1 MKNKCLLHALFIC
14 MGILLAIMYGLFE
27 LRGWDMGTRGKWIL
41 KIIVIL
47 FIAIIALV
55 LIFLVC
61 DLGNGSNGAAHFDE
75 NEIACEVSNVF
86 IMRSQDKKV
95 EIPQGVQ
102 AIFYMGDDR
111 LVELDEKTLSS
122 LKYVHFLGRRHEISK
137 SLYVKLVNNNVSVIC
152 KDGVLNV
159 CDEKSSFFVRT
170 FRKPEETSKN
180 NSVKISG
187 QVDISSGT
195 K

>member
-1 MKNKCLLHALFIC
+1 
-14 MGILLAIMYGLFE
+14 
-27 LRGWDMGTRGKWIL
+27 MGTQGKTL
-41 KIIVIL
+41 VKIIVFL
-47 FIAIIALV
+47 FIVIIAFV
-55 LIFLVC
+55 LIFIAC
-61 DLGNGSNGAAHFDE
+61 DFGDASNGAAHFDE

-86 IMRSQDKKV
+86 IMRGQDKKV

-102 AIFYMGDDR
+102 AIFYMSDAR
-111 LVELDEKTLSS
+111 LVDLDEETLSS

-152 KDGVLNV
+152 KDGVLNI
-159 CDEKSSFFVRT
+159 CDEKTSFFVRT
-170 FRKPEETSKN
+170 FRKPEETSKS